1 MLQSFNLGGDGKST
15 AFKRDILKY
24 FVANGNSTI
33 LELAKDASLS
43 VPTVSKAVAELLEMG
58 YVKEYGK
65 QEAGEGRRPNLY
77 GLNPESGYFVGV
89 EIKEGFVNLGLMNFR
104 GDLVEL
110 DDNVPCRID
119 NTMQSVDELCG
130 LVTDFINKTDVD
142 CSNILNATF
151 CISGRVNSESGY
163 SHTLYNFSEQ
173 PLTNL
178 LSERIGYPVC
188 IENDTRAFAYGEYMK
203 GAVEGEK
210 NVLFVN
216 VSWGLGLGIILGGEL
231 YKGKSGFAGEF
242 GHTHMFDNDI
252 LCHCGKKG
260 CLETEASGSA
270 LQRKV
275 RERIE
280 AGETSFLTKREGDIY
295 SLDNIIDAVNSED
308 PLCIDVIE
316 QIGLKL
322 GESVANLINIF
333 NPELVVIGGVLARTG
348 DFLLQAVAA
357 SVRRY
362 SLSIVNKDTRLCLSK
377 LHERGGIIGCC
388 LLARKSLLG

>member
-1 MLQSFNLGGDGKST
+1 MPNIFNIGGDGKNA
-15 AFKRDILKY
+15 AFKKDILKY

-33 LELAKDASLS
+33 NELAKDTSLS
-43 VPTVSKAVAELLEMG
+43 VPTVSKAVGELLDLG
-58 YVKEYGK
+58 YVEEYGK
-65 QEAGEGRRPNLY
+65 QETGEGRRPNLY

-89 EIKEGFVNLGLMNFR
+89 EIKMGFVNMGLMNFR

-119 NTMQSVDELCG
+119 NTMESVDELCA
-130 LVTDFINKTDVD
+130 LVSGFIDKSDVD
-142 CSNILNATF
+142 RSRIVNTTF

-163 SHTLYNFSEQ
+163 SYTLYNFSEQ
-173 PLTNL
+173 PLTKI
-178 LSERIGYPVC
+178 LSERVGCQVD

-203 GAVEGEK
+203 GAVYGEK

-242 GHTHMFDNDI
+242 GHTHMLDNDI

-270 LQRKV
+270 LQRMV

-280 AGETSFLTKREGDIY
+280 NGESSFLTQRTGDIF
-295 SLDNIIDAVNSED
+295 SLENIIDATNDED
-308 PLCIDVIE
+308 PLCIDVVE
-316 QIGLKL
+316 HVGSCL

-333 NPELVVIGGVLARTG
+333 NPELVVIGGMLARTG
-348 DFLLQAVAA
+348 DFLLQSVAA
-357 SVRRY
+357 SVRKY

-377 LHERGGIIGCC
+377 LHERGGVIGAC
-388 LLARKSLLG
+388 LLARKSVLD